1 MEWSDRISP
10 LVKQVPPS
18 GLRCFFDIVA
28 TMKDVV
34 SLGVGEPDFAT
45 PHHIVNECIR
55 SLEDGVTNYTSN
67 SGLLELRQALA
78 KHFTDS
84 YQIDYRPEDEIL
96 VTVGASEALDL
107 AVRSIIT
114 AGDEVLIPEPCYVSY
129 QACVWFAG
137 GTVVPI
143 ATSPERG
150 FRVTAEELRAKI
162 TKKTKAIILGYPNN
176 PTGAIMSKAELQLI
190 ADLATEYDLLVISDE
205 LYSELTF
212 AGKHTCFSTLDGMK
226 DRTIILNGFSKS
238 HAMTG
243 LRIGYALAH
252 PAFIE
257 AMMKIHQYTMLCA
270 PVTSQI
276 AAIEAL
282 KNGQGE
288 MKKMINQYN
297 KRRKMMLQGFRD
309 MGLDCFEPQGA
320 FYIFPSIKK
329 TGLSSQE
336 FAEKLLAEEK
346 VAVIPGNAF
355 GSCGEGFIRCSYS
368 YSEVHLCE
376 ALNRIGN
383 FVQRYEIEFANQAEN
398 YALLG

>member
-1 MEWSDRISP
+1 MNWSDRISP

-18 GLRCFFDIVA
+18 GLRQFFDIVA

-45 PHHIVNECIR
+45 PKHIVNECVH
-55 SLEDGVTNYTSN
+55 SLDKGMTNYTSN
-67 SGLLELRQALA
+67 AGLLELRQAVA
-78 KHFTDS
+78 QHIAES
-84 YQIDYRPEDEIL
+84 YHVDYVAEDEVLI
-96 VTVGASEALDL
+96 TVGASEALDL

-129 QACVWFAG
+129 QACVLFAG

-150 FRVTAEELRAKI
+150 FRVTADELRAKI
-162 TKKTKAIILGYPNN
+162 TKRTKAIILGYPNN
-176 PTGAIMSKAELQLI
+176 PTGAIMSKAELQEI

-212 AGKHTCFSTLDGMK
+212 DGEHTCFSALTGMK

-270 PVTSQI
+270 PITSQI

-282 KNGQGE
+282 RNGRNE
-288 MKKMINQYN
+288 MKKMIVQYN
-297 KRRKMMLQGFRD
+297 KRRKIMLQGFHD
-309 MGLDCFEPQGA
+309 IGLECFEPQGA
-320 FYIFPSIKK
+320 FYIFPSIKT
-329 TGLSSQE
+329 TGLSSQD
-336 FAEKLLAEEK
+336 FTEKLLFEEK

-355 GSCGEGFIRCSYS
+355 GACGEGFIRCSYS
-368 YSEVHLCE
+368 YSEDHLQQ
-376 ALNRIGN
+376 ALKLIGN
-383 FVQRYEIEFANQAEN
+383 FVKRYEAAHK
-398 YALLG
+398 

>member
-1 MEWSDRISP
+1 MEWSERISP
-10 LVKQVPPS
+10 LVEQVPPS
-18 GLRCFFDIVA
+18 GLRQFFDIVA

-45 PHHIVNECIR
+45 PKHIVNECIH
-55 SLEDGVTNYTSN
+55 SLEQGKTNYTSN
-67 SGLLELRQALA
+67 AGLLELRQEIV
-78 KHFTDS
+78 KHIAENYHVQYDAEEET
-84 YQIDYRPEDEIL
+84 L
-96 VTVGASEALDL
+96 VTVGASEGLDL
-107 AVRSIIT
+107 AVRAIVSP
-114 AGDEVLIPEPCYVSY
+114 GDEVLIPEPCYVSY
-129 QACVWFAG
+129 QACVLFAG

-150 FRVTAEELRAKI
+150 FRVTADELRAKI
-162 TKKTKAIILGYPNN
+162 TPKTKAIILGYPNN
-176 PTGAIMSKAELQLI
+176 PTGAIMSRAELQAI

-212 AGKHTCFSTLDGMK
+212 DGKHTCFSALDGMK

-252 PAFIE
+252 PAFIA

-270 PVTSQI
+270 PITSQI
-276 AAIEAL
+276 AALEAL
-282 KNGQGE
+282 KNGQNA
-288 MKKMINQYN
+288 MKKMMEQYN
-297 KRRKMMLQGFRD
+297 KRRKIMLKGFRD

-336 FAEKLLAEEK
+336 FTEQLLKKEK
-346 VAVIPGNAF
+346 VAVIPGQAF
-355 GSCGEGFIRCSYS
+355 GACGEGFIRCSYS
-368 YSEVHLCE
+368 YSEEHLRE
-376 ALNRIGN
+376 ALRRIDHFIN
-383 FVQRYEIEFANQAEN
+383 SRAVAV
-398 YALLG
+398 

>member
-1 MEWSDRISP
+1 MEWSERISP
-10 LVKQVPPS
+10 LVEQVAPS
-18 GLRCFFDIVA
+18 GLRQFFDIVS

-45 PHHIVNECIR
+45 PKHIITECIH
-55 SLEDGVTNYTSN
+55 SLEQGKTNYTSN
-67 SGLLELRQALA
+67 SGLLELRQEIVKYIAS
-78 KHFTDS
+78 S
-84 YQIDYRPEDEIL
+84 YHVSYDVEEEVL

-107 AVRSIIT
+107 AIRAVI
-114 AGDEVLIPEPCYVSY
+114 APGDEVLIPEPCYVSY
-129 QACVWFAG
+129 QACVLFAG

-150 FRVTAEELRAKI
+150 FRVTADELRAKI
-162 TKKTKAIILGYPNN
+162 TPKTKAIILGYPNN
-176 PTGAIMSKAELQLI
+176 PTGAIMSRAELQAV
-190 ADLATEYDLLVISDE
+190 ADLAAEHDLLVISDE

-212 AGKHTCFSTLDGMK
+212 DGKHTCFAALDGMK

-252 PAFIE
+252 PAVIA

-270 PVTSQI
+270 PITSQI

-282 KNGQGE
+282 KNGQSA
-288 MKKMINQYN
+288 MKKMMEQYN
-297 KRRKMMLQGFRD
+297 KRRKIMLKGFRD

-336 FAEKLLAEEK
+336 FTEQLLQKER
-346 VAVIPGNAF
+346 VAVIPGQAF
-355 GSCGEGFIRCSYS
+355 GACGEGFIRCSYS
-368 YSEVHLCE
+368 YSEEHLRE
-376 ALNRIGN
+376 ALRRMDR
-383 FVQRYEIEFANQAEN
+383 FVNGRAVAV
-398 YALLG
+398 

>member
-1 MEWSDRISP
+1 MEWSERISP
-10 LVKQVPPS
+10 LVEQVAPS
-18 GLRCFFDIVA
+18 GLRQFFDIVS

-45 PHHIVNECIR
+45 PKHIITECIH
-55 SLEDGVTNYTSN
+55 SLEQGKTNYTSN
-67 SGLLELRQALA
+67 SGLLELRQEIVKYIAN
-78 KHFTDS
+78 S
-84 YQIDYRPEDEIL
+84 YHVSYDVEEEVL

-107 AVRSIIT
+107 AIRSII
-114 AGDEVLIPEPCYVSY
+114 APGDEVLIPEPCYVSY
-129 QACVWFAG
+129 QACVLFAG

-150 FRVTAEELRAKI
+150 FRVTADELRAKI
-162 TKKTKAIILGYPNN
+162 TPKTKAIILGYPNN
-176 PTGAIMSKAELQLI
+176 PTGAIMSKAELQAV
-190 ADLATEYDLLVISDE
+190 ADLAAEYDLLVISDE

-212 AGKHTCFSTLDGMK
+212 DGKHTCFAALDGMK

-252 PAFIE
+252 PAVIA

-270 PVTSQI
+270 PITSQI

-282 KNGQGE
+282 KNGQNA
-288 MKKMINQYN
+288 MKKMMEQYN
-297 KRRKMMLQGFRD
+297 KRRKIMLKGFRD

-336 FAEKLLAEEK
+336 FTEQLLKKEK
-346 VAVIPGNAF
+346 VAVIPGHAF
-355 GSCGEGFIRCSYS
+355 GACGEGFIRCSYS
-368 YSEVHLCE
+368 YSEEHLRE
-376 ALNRIGN
+376 ALRRIDH
-383 FVQRYEIEFANQAEN
+383 FVNGRAVAV
-398 YALLG
+398 